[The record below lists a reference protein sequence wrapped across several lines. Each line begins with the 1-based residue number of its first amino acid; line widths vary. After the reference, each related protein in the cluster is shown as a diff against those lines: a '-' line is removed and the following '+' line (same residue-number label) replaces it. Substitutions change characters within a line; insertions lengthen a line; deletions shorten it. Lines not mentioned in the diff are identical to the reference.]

1 MRRSRC
7 IVWALG
13 LLWLASA
20 CGSGHAR
27 TSSAGAAATAAGQ
40 VSAPGA
46 TGTTATSTTRGAPAT
61 PPSSPA
67 SDPCAPGTST
77 ICITA
82 AERYRTISVRV
93 GATFTLELRAPRR
106 SFSEPME
113 SGAKVLELI
122 GSSRSGGAAEAYYR
136 ALAPGSVELR
146 SVERPVCR
154 PGRACPLFLVLWEV
168 TVLVRSA
175 HPPSRAG

>member
-1 MRRSRC
+1 MPATSS
-7 IVWALG
+7 G
-13 LLWLASA
+13 QASA
-20 CGSGHAR
+20 SNTAGGS
-27 TSSAGAAATAAGQ
+27 T
-40 VSAPGA
+40 A
-46 TGTTATSTTRGAPAT
+46 TGPAGGAP
-61 PPSSPA
+61 PA
-67 SDPCAPGTST
+67 DPCAPGTRT

-82 AERYRTISVRV
+82 AERGRTITVRV
-93 GATFTLELRAPRR
+93 GAIFTLDLRAPRR
-106 SFSEPME
+106 TFSEPSQ

-122 GSSRSGGAAEAYYR
+122 AASRSASAAEASYR
-136 ALAPGSVELR
+136 ALAPGRAELR